1 MLRRKSHSEVHRSN
15 RIGWLRA
22 AVLGANDGVIST
34 ASLMLGVAAGRAD
47 MQTILLAGVAALVAG
62 SMSMAAGEYV
72 SVSTQADTQAADLDR
87 ERTELEQNPTGELRE
102 LAHIYIHRGLNP
114 TLAKQVAE
122 QLMAHDALDAHAR
135 EELGLTETS
144 DARPVQAALASASS
158 FSLGS
163 LLPLLAVTLTT
174 HTTVMLTVST
184 VTVIALVLL
193 GVLGAYTGGANLFK
207 GALRVTFWG
216 ILAMAITS
224 GIGALFGHIG

>member
-1 MLRRKSHSEVHRSN
+1 MLRRKLHSEVHRSN

-22 AVLGANDGVIST
+22 AVLGANDGIIST

-72 SVSTQADTQAADLDR
+72 SVSTQADTQAADLER
-87 ERTELEQNPTGELRE
+87 ERAELEQNPAGELHE
-102 LAHIYIHRGLNP
+102 LTHIYINRGLDSS
-114 TLAKQVAE
+114 LARQVAE

-144 DARPVQAALASASS
+144 DAHPVQAALVSASS

-163 LLPLLAVTLTT
+163 LLPLLAVALASHATA
-174 HTTVMLTVST
+174 MLTISS
-184 VTVIALVLL
+184 VTVVALILL
-193 GVLGAYTGGANLFK
+193 GTLGAYTGGASLFK

-224 GIGALFGHIG
+224 GVGALFGHIG